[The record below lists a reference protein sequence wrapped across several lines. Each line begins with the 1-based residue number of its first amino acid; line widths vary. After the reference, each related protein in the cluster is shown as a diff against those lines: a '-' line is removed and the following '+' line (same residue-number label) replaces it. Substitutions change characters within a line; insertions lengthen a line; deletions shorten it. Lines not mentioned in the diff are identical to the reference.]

1 MLDFKP
7 VELADREWIYP
18 IIYNAGIRNAD
29 YSFTN
34 IFAWGESFQAKQVM
48 VNGCLIICTNVEGS
62 SYYSYPVGAESDE
75 QLISVINSLSDH
87 CSELGEPFNLHAIP
101 AEKAEL
107 LETLFPGKFEIE
119 PIRDLFDYIYSA
131 EKLSSLAGKKLHSKR
146 NFINRF
152 TAEHEWHTVEMT
164 TENSSLWADMVGEWI
179 AVRDEDSY
187 ESAFNEARAM
197 RIAMSYF
204 TELKLDGIY
213 LYIDD
218 RPCAFAVGERIC
230 QDTYIVHF
238 EKADASIAGTY
249 PMINREFVRMIKEKY
264 PEVEYINREDDM
276 GLENLRKAKLSY
288 YPDIMEEKYM
298 AVIKQ

>member
-7 VELADREWIYP
+7 VTLADREWIYP
-18 IIYNAGIRNAD
+18 IIYSAGIRNAD

-34 IFAWGESFQAKQVM
+34 IFAWGESFQAKQAVID
-48 VNGCLIICTNVEGS
+48 GCLIICTNVENAC
-62 SYYSYPVGAESDE
+62 YYSYPVGAETDE
-75 QLISVINSLSDH
+75 QLVKVISSLIDH
-87 CSELGEPFNLHAIP
+87 CTELGEEFILHSIP
-101 AEKAEL
+101 AEKTEM
-107 LETLFPGKFEIE
+107 LEALFPGKFATE
-119 PIRDLFDYIYSA
+119 PVRDLFDYLYSA

-152 TAEHEWHTVEMT
+152 TAEHEWHSVEMT

-179 AVRDEDSY
+179 AGRDEESY
-187 ESAFNEARAM
+187 ESAFDEARAM

-204 TELKLDGIY
+204 TELKLDGLY
-213 LYIDD
+213 LYIGD

-230 QDTYIVHF
+230 EDTYIVHF

-288 YPDIMEEKYM
+288 YPDLMVEKYM
-298 AVIKQ
+298 AVIK

>member
-1 MLDFKP
+1 MLDFRP
-7 VELADREWIYP
+7 VALTDREWIYP
-18 IIYNAGIRNAD
+18 IIYDAGIRNAD

-34 IFAWGESFQAKQVM
+34 IFAWGESFQAKQTVID
-48 VNGCLIICTNVEGS
+48 GCLIICTSVDDRN
-62 SYYSYPVGAESDE
+62 YYSYPIGAKSNE
-75 QLISVINSLSDH
+75 QLALIINKLIEH
-87 CSELGEPFNLHAIP
+87 CAELGEDFILHAIS
-101 AEKAEL
+101 ADKAEL
-107 LETLFPGKFEIE
+107 LEELFPDKFEIT
-119 PIRDLFDYIYSA
+119 PVRDLFDYIYSA
-131 EKLSSLAGKKLHSKR
+131 EKLSTLAGKKLHSKR

-164 TENSSLWADMVGEWI
+164 TDNSSLWADMVGEWI
-179 AVRDEDSY
+179 AARDEEAY
-187 ESAFNEARAM
+187 ESAFDEARAM

-213 LYIDD
+213 LYIGD

-230 QDTYIVHF
+230 KDTYIVHF
-238 EKADASIAGTY
+238 EKADATIAGTY

-288 YPDIMEEKYM
+288 YPEIIEEKYM
-298 AVIKQ
+298 AVIK